1 MISYEVKL
9 RSDGQITSLPDS
21 HKIFGFLMNY
31 SQKYFSTEIISKFTK
46 DILEYKQK
54 CMISNLIP
62 TGYYPTPK
70 EYIMEK
76 LKENLKINS
85 KKEVEIE
92 NIKNKLIK
100 DLKNI
105 KEKMEN
111 SKNENEKK
119 ELKTEFRKQEE
130 ILKENL
136 DYLQQ
141 LSHKNI
147 YETIKKMDFIN
158 KNGLVNLL
166 KEKKEVT
173 TEKLKNLDY
182 LSQEKS
188 FVKKIRLESNI
199 KKLPGLDSIL
209 YSLSTISF
217 NNKNKFKNEFSF
229 FVKIEEGSILEEIL
243 KKLILSTQNG
253 IIPCIL
259 GPKSSSGYNKYSIY
273 EVTKL
278 PDDNDKSTSL
288 YLNLGMLL
296 PNFENINEKNS
307 FLDIYTSDRRPFDI
321 ENEVPKFISFITAGS
336 IIEKENEKINI
347 FDIGKSIH
355 NKYNLLYKDAIIFGN
370 SYLEKLEV

>member
-46 DILEYKQK
+46 DILEHKKK

-92 NIKNKLIK
+92 NIKNKLIEN
-100 DLKNI
+100 LKSI
-105 KEKMEN
+105 KEKIEN

-119 ELKTEFRKQEE
+119 GFKTEFRKQEE

-136 DYLQQ
+136 SYLQQ

-158 KNGLVNLL
+158 KNSLLNLL
-166 KEKKEVT
+166 NEKKEIT
-173 TEKLKNLDY
+173 TEKLKKLDY
-182 LSQEKS
+182 LTQEKS

-199 KKLPGLDSIL
+199 QKLPGLDSIL

-229 FVKIEEGSILEEIL
+229 FVKIEEGSILEKIL
-243 KKLILSTQNG
+243 KKLVLSTQNG

-296 PNFENINEKNS
+296 PNFKNINEKNS

>member
-199 KKLPGLDSIL
+199 QKLPGLDSIL